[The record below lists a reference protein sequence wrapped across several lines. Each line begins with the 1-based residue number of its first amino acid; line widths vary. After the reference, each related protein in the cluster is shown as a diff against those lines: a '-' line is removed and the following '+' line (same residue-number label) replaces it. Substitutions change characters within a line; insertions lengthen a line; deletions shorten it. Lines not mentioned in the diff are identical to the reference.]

1 MKIVIIGNGKVG
13 LKLASQ
19 LSEEDY
25 DVILIDQ
32 NADKLK
38 LASNSLDVFC
48 IVGNGADMEVLEQ
61 ADAAHA
67 DLVIACTSEDEL
79 NMFCCLLAKHM
90 GAQNTIARVR
100 NPVYYKQI
108 HLLQS
113 DLHLSMAV
121 NPEKIVSNEIARV
134 LLFPDTNK
142 VERFVKGKVEMVQFQ
157 MRENSLLDGISLAEI
172 YQKYQIKILVCAVKR
187 GNEVYIPSGDFVL
200 HSGDRIYVTASHYE
214 LERFFN
220 SLGKRSHKI
229 KNVILCGGGRVSF
242 YLAQQLIA
250 AGMQVKIIEQ
260 DKKKCEN
267 LCELLPEATIIHG
280 DAADHELL
288 IEEGIE
294 NADALVALTGM
305 DEENI
310 IMSLFAKMKGVSK
323 IVAKVNEESRV
334 QMVEELGIE
343 STVSAKSVTA
353 DAILSYVRAR
363 HNSAQNENVETLYQ
377 FVNGRVEAAEFL
389 IKGDSKYLN
398 IPLKDLELKKN
409 NLIACIVRDGK
420 IIIPG
425 GNDHMQIG
433 DSVIVVTMEHK
444 LNALKDILL

>member
-1 MKIVIIGNGKVG
+1 MQIVIIGNGKVG
-13 LKLASQ
+13 LKLATQ
-19 LSEEDY
+19 LSDEDY

-32 NADKLK
+32 NAEKLK
-38 LASNSLDVFC
+38 LASDSLDVFC
-48 IVGNGADMEVLEQ
+48 IAGNGADMDVLEQ
-61 ADAAHA
+61 ADVAHA

-90 GAQNTIARVR
+90 GAENTIARVR
-100 NPVYYKQI
+100 NPIYYKQI
-108 HLLQS
+108 HLLKS

-121 NPEKIVSNEIARV
+121 NPEKIVSNEISRV

-142 VERFVKGKVEMVQFQ
+142 VERFAKGKVELVQFQ
-157 MRENSLLDGISLAEI
+157 LRENSMLDGVSLAEI
-172 YQKYQIKILVCAVKR
+172 YQKIQIKVLVCAVRR
-187 GNEVYIPSGDFVL
+187 GNDIHIPGGDFVL
-200 HSGDRIYVTASHYE
+200 RSGDKIYVTASHHE

-229 KNVILCGGGRVSF
+229 KNVIICGGGRVSF
-242 YLAQQLIA
+242 YLAQQLLA
-250 AGMQVKIIEQ
+250 AGMRVKIIELDQ
-260 DKKKCEN
+260 KKCEN
-267 LCELLPEATIIHG
+267 LCENLPEATIIHG

-288 IEEGIE
+288 VEEGIE

-310 IMSLFAKMKGVSK
+310 IMALFAKMKGVSK

-343 STVSAKSVTA
+343 SIVSAKSVTA

-363 HNSAQNENVETLYQ
+363 KNSAENENVETLYQ
-377 FVNGRVEAAEFL
+377 LVNGRVEAAEFL
-389 IKGDSKYLN
+389 IKKESKYLN
-398 IPLKDLELKKN
+398 IPLKDLKIKKN
-409 NLIACIVRDGK
+409 NLIACIVRDGR

-425 GNDHMQIG
+425 GNDHMEIG
-433 DSVIVVTMEHK
+433 DSVIVVTMEYK